1 VLLSRIKAVLRR
13 ANRTETEDV
22 LSAGRIRLIQS
33 ETRVMTGDK
42 EVSLTAGEYR
52 LLEHLLLHKNQT
64 LTRNAL
70 LERLWDED
78 ENFVNDN
85 TLTVMMKRLRE
96 KVEEDPAAPKTI
108 MTVRGIG
115 YKAVGDDAF

>member
-1 VLLSRIKAVLRR
+1 MVG
-13 ANRTETEDV
+13 E
-22 LSAGRIRLIQS
+22 
-33 ETRVMTGDK
+33 K

-52 LLEHLLLHKNQT
+52 LLEYLLLHKNQT

-70 LERLWDED
+70 LERLWDEN

-96 KVEEDPAAPKTI
+96 KVEEDPSAPKTI

-115 YKAVGDDAF
+115 YKAVGDEAF

>member
-1 VLLSRIKAVLRR
+1 MA
-13 ANRTETEDV
+13 
-22 LSAGRIRLIQS
+22 
-33 ETRVMTGDK
+33 GDK
-42 EVSLTAGEYR
+42 EVSLTVGEYR

-78 ENFVNDN
+78 GNFVNDN

-96 KVEEDPAAPKTI
+96 KVDEDPSAPKTI
-108 MTVRGIG
+108 ITVRGIG
-115 YKAVGDDAF
+115 YKVVGDDAF